1 MNMKQL
7 RERAKLK
14 TIAVA
19 YHLGIAE
26 STVRN
31 WEKGRTIPK
40 LRIDQMGKLLNLYS
54 CTFEELEAAV
64 KETMAEQESDS
75 KKD

>member
-14 TIAVA
+14 TIDTA

-40 LRIDQMGKLLNLYS
+40 LRLDQFGTLLRLYG
-54 CTFEELEAAV
+54 CTFEELETAF
-64 KETMAEQESDS
+64 KNTMGQEQSS
-75 KKD
+75 AKKD

>member
-1 MNMKQL
+1 MEQL
-7 RERAKLK
+7 RKRVKLR
-14 TIAVA
+14 TIDVA
-19 YHLGIAE
+19 YTLGVAE

-40 LRIDQMGKLLNLYS
+40 MRLDQFSKLLHLYS
-54 CTFEELEAAV
+54 CTFEELEMAV
-64 KETMAEQESDS
+64 KESIEEQPLNS